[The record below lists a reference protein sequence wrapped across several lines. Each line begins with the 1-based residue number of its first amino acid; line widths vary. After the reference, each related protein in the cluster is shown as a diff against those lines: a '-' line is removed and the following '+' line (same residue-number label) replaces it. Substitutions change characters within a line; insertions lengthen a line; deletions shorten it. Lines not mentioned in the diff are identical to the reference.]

1 MIFSLAL
8 SRPNNANQLIRYN
21 NQLTIVEQ
29 RFTNIAA
36 VQNMGV
42 LQQIWINKIYGG
54 ILLICQNTTMWIY
67 GAWIKRYCALCST
80 TYSTS
85 SSIVVTSCW
94 FSSSRLRVPA
104 YMRLVYSNPAWIKL
118 VLRYRKH
125 RSVMDR
131 FSYKFSVK
139 AIAFRTPLCFVMKI
153 YEFIYCDLCNNSKIF
168 YGTKSLSEPNL

>member
-54 ILLICQNTTMWIY
+54 DITDMSKYHNVDIW
-67 GAWIKRYCALCST
+67 R
-80 TYSTS
+80 
-85 SSIVVTSCW
+85 
-94 FSSSRLRVPA
+94 
-104 YMRLVYSNPAWIKL
+104 
-118 VLRYRKH
+118 
-125 RSVMDR
+125 MD
-131 FSYKFSVK
+131 
-139 AIAFRTPLCFVMKI
+139 
-153 YEFIYCDLCNNSKIF
+153 
-168 YGTKSLSEPNL
+168 